1 MYIVFGFNIEAYIT
15 SVLSSLGA
23 SKNAKR
29 AALAM
34 YFLILLELLFFILL
48 SLFIPIDQMALKF
61 SRPLPA
67 EQLANLHTL
76 LIVLL
81 LRASNFSKI
90 V

>member
-1 MYIVFGFNIEAYIT
+1 MLREQLSPYTFNIVGTI
-15 SVLSSLGA
+15 
-23 SKNAKR
+23 
-29 AALAM
+29 
-34 YFLILLELLFFILL
+34 IFILL
-48 SLFIPIDQMALKF
+48 SLFIPIDQMTLKF
-61 SRPLPA
+61 SRPLPT